1 MFLNHFTREVT
12 ALLLAALS
20 GILMAVQGSVNAAL
34 SKSIGILEST
44 FVVHATGTLLIIIVL
59 FVLRLGKGDFSL
71 YTQAPWY
78 AYLGGAVGVGIIY
91 LVVASIPKVGVAN
104 ATTAIIVGQVLAALA
119 IDHFGLFGLQ
129 RMPCNWCQL
138 GGLFLLAIGAKLLLR
153 H

>member
-1 MFLNHFTREVT
+1 MFDHMTNEVL

-20 GILMAVQGSVNAAL
+20 GVLMAVQGSLNTAL
-34 SKSIGILEST
+34 SKAVGLLEST
-44 FVVHATGTLLIIIVL
+44 FIVHITGTLLVVALL
-59 FVLRLGKGDFSL
+59 FVLRLGKGNFSL

-78 AYLGGAVGVGIIY
+78 AFLGGAVGVGIIY

-129 RMPCNWCQL
+129 RVPCNWCQF
-138 GGLFLLAIGAKLLLR
+138 GGLLLLAIGARLLLR

>member
-1 MFLNHFTREVT
+1 MFNNLTGEVM

-20 GILMAVQGSVNAAL
+20 GVLMAVQGSLNAAL
-34 SKSIGILEST
+34 SKAVGILEST
-44 FVVHATGTLLIIIVL
+44 FIVHITGTIIVVL
-59 FVLRLGKGDFSL
+59 LLYVLRLGKGNMAL
-71 YTQAPWY
+71 YGQAPWY

-91 LVVASIPKVGVAN
+91 LVVSSIPKVGVAN

-129 RMPCNWCQL
+129 RMPCGWCQL
-138 GGLFLLAIGAKLLLR
+138 AGLLLLAVGAKLLLK